1 MCDAPWQQD
10 TAQCVVTFR
19 FHGMSSPRGAQNNK
33 LGRNSAAS
41 WDDFFHDFL
50 IRQPLGWFRDRQRQE
65 MFVGSLYSQCRSNH
79 WVWHSERS
87 GKWIA
92 SDTDPIKPLPQTSI
106 YASLG
111 IKDTSTS
118 QIKDNLVA
126 LEKQGSP
133 ELMVALRDK
142 IGTININFLEV
153 CSKQHRTVNKFVSK
167 QSIHYFS

>member
-1 MCDAPWQQD
+1 M
-10 TAQCVVTFR
+10 
-19 FHGMSSPRGAQNNK
+19 
-33 LGRNSAAS
+33 
-41 WDDFFHDFL
+41 
-50 IRQPLGWFRDRQRQE
+50 
-65 MFVGSLYSQCRSNH
+65 
-79 WVWHSERS
+79 WHSERS

-92 SDTDPIKPLPQTSI
+92 SDSDPIKPLPQTSI
-106 YASLG
+106 FASLG

-153 CSKQHRTVNKFVSK
+153 CSKQHRTVNRFVSK
-167 QSIHYFS
+167 QSIHYFFSFEVLLFAQDH